1 MKTLQG
7 RSFTKETD
15 LSAAEFHYLLKLA
28 IDLKKQT
35 KSGSELQRLVGKSV
49 ALIFEKTSTRTRA
62 AFEVAMTQQGGS
74 STVFDSTSAQL
85 GHKESI
91 ADTAKVLSRMYDAI
105 MFRGALQETVEELAA
120 NSTVPVINGL
130 TDQFH
135 PTQMLADLLT
145 MQESAKKP
153 LADLKFCYLGDARN
167 NMGNSFLI
175 TSAILGLTFTIGAPK
190 SLWPDDALIAQ
201 ANQIA
206 EKTGAKL
213 NLTQSPTDAVK
224 DAEFVHTDVW
234 VSMGEPKSVWKE
246 RIDKLLPYQVNKE
259 LMNSAA
265 KDAKFMHCLPAF
277 HDEKTEVGLAAAQ
290 LAGISGG
297 LEVTDD
303 VFQSNANIA
312 FDQAENRLHT
322 TKAILIAT
330 ILGE

>member
-145 MQESAKKP
+145 MQESARKP
-153 LADLKFCYLGDARN
+153 LTDLKFCYLGDARN

-322 TKAILIAT
+322 TKAILIST

>member
-1 MKTLQG
+1 MNTLHG
-7 RSFTKETD
+7 KSFTKETD
-15 LSAAEFHYLLKLA
+15 LSASEFHHLLELSA
-28 IDLKKQT
+28 SLKKQT
-35 KSGSELQRLVGKSV
+35 NSGSESQRLIGKSV

-62 AFEVAMTQQGGS
+62 AFEVAMTQQGGNC
-74 STVFDSTSAQL
+74 TVFDSTSAQI

-105 MFRGALQETVEELAA
+105 MYRGALQQTVEELAA

-145 MQESAKKP
+145 MQESANKP
-153 LADLKFCYLGDARN
+153 LTDLKFCYVGDARN

-175 TSAILGLTFTIGAPK
+175 ISAILGLDFAIGAPK
-190 SLWPDDALIAQ
+190 SLWPDTDLIAQ

-206 EKTGAKL
+206 KITGAEL
-213 NLTQSPTDAVK
+213 NLTQSPIEAVK

-246 RIDKLLPYQVNKE
+246 RINLLLPYQVNKE
-259 LMNSAA
+259 LMDSAA
-265 KDAKFMHCLPAF
+265 KNAKFMHCLPAF
-277 HDEKTEVGLAAAQ
+277 HDEKTEVGMAAAQ
-290 LAGISGG
+290 IAGISGG
-297 LEVTDD
+297 LEVTDE
-303 VFQSNANIA
+303 VFKSSANIA

-322 TKAILIAT
+322 TKAILLAT
-330 ILGE
+330 ITGA